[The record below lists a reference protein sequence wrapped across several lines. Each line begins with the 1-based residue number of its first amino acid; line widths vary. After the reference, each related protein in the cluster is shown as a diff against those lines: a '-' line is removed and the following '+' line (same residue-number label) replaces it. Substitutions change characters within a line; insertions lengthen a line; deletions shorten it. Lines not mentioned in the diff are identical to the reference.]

1 VRARRRAAAR
11 PRRAAQSQPRPAS
24 PKPAERTRPRA
35 GQPFWRLVL
44 KQFDDLLVKI
54 LVAAAVVD
62 LLLALADGAR
72 GARAFVE
79 PAVIVAIL
87 AANATVGVVTE
98 TNAERAIEE
107 LKAYEADV
115 ATALRGGRW
124 GVVPAAELVPGDV
137 VEVAVGG
144 RVPADCRVAALLSN
158 ALRVDQAILTG
169 ESGSVGKTAAPV
181 VAPPGGA
188 VAQDKTNML
197 FSGTVVTAGRARAVV
212 VATGGATAIGRIR
225 DAMAEAPEAETPL
238 KKKLD
243 EFGALL
249 SKGIAA
255 VCVLVWVVNLPHF
268 ADPLHGERRSLSFF
282 Y

>member
-1 VRARRRAAAR
+1 M
-11 PRRAAQSQPRPAS
+11 
-24 PKPAERTRPRA
+24 
-35 GQPFWRLVL
+35 
-44 KQFDDLLVKI
+44 
-54 LVAAAVVD
+54 
-62 LLLALADGAR
+62 R

-169 ESGSVGKTAAPV
+169 ESGSVGKTAAAV

-268 ADPLHGERRSLSFF
+268 ADPLHGER
-282 Y
+282 